1 MSKKKKFE
9 LTDQQKKYVV
19 YALLGVSAFLVIR
32 KLKDWLKKPAK
43 ETIKDVIEEADRLKK
58 QGVESTRSLGQWKL
72 VADSIYNSMKSSA
85 TSDNKSNIEK
95 QLKMV
100 QNDLDF
106 LLLTQAYGLRQHY
119 IFAIPDG
126 DKTTL
131 IGQIATGELSDKRI
145 KSINSNYA
153 TKGIKF
159 RF

>member
-1 MSKKKKFE
+1 MKDIK
-9 LTDQQKKYVV
+9 LTAQQKKYIV
-19 YALLGVSAFLVIR
+19 YALLGVGAFLVIR

-43 ETIKDVIEEADRLKK
+43 ETIKDVIEEADQLRK
-58 QGVESTRSLGQWKL
+58 QGMKSTRSLGQWKL
-72 VADSIYNSMKSSA
+72 VADSIYNSMKFSA
-85 TSDNKSNIEK
+85 LSDNKSNIEQ

-119 IFAIPDG
+119 AFGIPDG

-145 KSINSNYA
+145 KSINANYA

>member
-1 MSKKKKFE
+1 MKDIN
-9 LTDQQKKYVV
+9 LTAQQKKYIV
-19 YALLGVSAFLVIR
+19 YALLGVGAFLVIR

-43 ETIKDVIEEADRLKK
+43 ETIKDVIEEADQLKK
-58 QGVESTRSLGQWKL
+58 QGMKSTRSLGQWKL
-72 VADSIYNSMKSSA
+72 VADSIYNSMKASA

-119 IFAIPDG
+119 IFGIPDG

-145 KSINSNYA
+145 KSINANYA

>member
-1 MSKKKKFE
+1 MKDIN
-9 LTDQQKKYVV
+9 LTAQEKKYIA
-19 YALLGVSAFLVIR
+19 YALLGVGAFLVIR

-43 ETIKDVIEEADRLKK
+43 ETIKDVIEEADQLKK
-58 QGVESTRSLGQWKL
+58 QGMESTRSLGQWKL
-72 VADSIYNSMKSSA
+72 VADSIYNSMKASA

-119 IFAIPDG
+119 IFGIPDG

-145 KSINSNYA
+145 KSINANYA